1 MLPSNVF
8 AYIYLITSSKQY
20 IVLKESQG
28 HWTLW
33 NKKMV

>member
-20 IVLKESQG
+20 VFKRKSRALGPCEIRK
-28 HWTLW
+28 T
-33 NKKMV
+33 